1 MKLEFVDIQQEL
13 NYYIKVDFRI
23 FRICPIMPQLQFIYK
38 TLDIY
43 KGHKMGKSL
52 TSHKSAHYFFL
63 GKNRIQKIR
72 EKSGFNILSIFD
84 QILVTVHRNA

>member
-63 GKNRIQKIR
+63 GKNRNRKIR
-72 EKSGFNILSIFD
+72 KKSGYEIPGIFG
-84 QILVTVHRNA
+84 QILLFEHTLG